1 MTPRMSHF
9 IAAFVVAA
17 TMAAPV
23 PVAAVPVMVSDPYL
37 QLINLGYS
45 QLGLA
50 AGEFIRFGATS
61 VEPNALAG
69 TRGVGS
75 TIERRPP
82 GNLFEA
88 AIFFNPSPSVPNF
101 FSRLVP
107 DLAYLRG
114 PWTLE
119 FTNGPNSFRT
129 TLSLPENAQQAP
141 FVHTITLSGD
151 GMNPRF
157 TWTAPPGALVNGY
170 RVNLI
175 DTVVRGFDANTG
187 AFNSGQITTAVLPPT
202 TTTYTVNG
210 ATLVQGRRYTVE
222 IALLRTFDGS
232 STDLSNANVYA
243 SSRTYADFTP
253 QPGDMPIVNLPI
265 VNSDGRYVY
274 HVPVEVG
281 QTYYLDP
288 TVAVGY
294 DFRIG
299 AGDPNFA
306 SVVLPDLGD
315 PLYDLYLWDDGEWRF
330 EAALAPATV
339 FDLGPGGVDRFR
351 IGGIDPRLALDPR
364 DTTAFMTG
372 VTFVTGGTFTGTQTP
387 LDAEAFA
394 PEPTLP
400 ALLAAGLVAWITI
413 GRRRPGFIVRSDRAP
428 RTTHVMA

>member
-1 MTPRMSHF
+1 
-9 IAAFVVAA
+9 
-17 TMAAPV
+17 
-23 PVAAVPVMVSDPYL
+23 
-37 QLINLGYS
+37 
-45 QLGLA
+45 
-50 AGEFIRFGATS
+50 
-61 VEPNALAG
+61 
-69 TRGVGS
+69 
-75 TIERRPP
+75 
-82 GNLFEA
+82 
-88 AIFFNPSPSVPNF
+88 
-101 FSRLVP
+101 
-107 DLAYLRG
+107 
-114 PWTLE
+114 
-119 FTNGPNSFRT
+119 
-129 TLSLPENAQQAP
+129 
-141 FVHTITLSGD
+141 
-151 GMNPRF
+151 
-157 TWTAPPGALVNGY
+157 
-170 RVNLI
+170 VNLI